1 MIYPLFNQTKL
12 DRYTIISSL
21 KKRSIQFIKIK
32 KKKITCDLTRNQQIL
47 FMS

>member
-32 KKKITCDLTRNQQIL
+32 KKKKLLVT
-47 FMS
+47 